1 MATTLDC
8 MQGLLRL
15 TPIEKAVLITVLQA
29 EGSVPRGVGTCMLVT
44 QTQQY
49 DTIGGGHLEWKAVA
63 TARLWMAESNQAMQ
77 PARQLDLAL
86 GPSLGQCCGGT
97 VRLQLERVDAWSD
110 AERQAKLQI
119 FHDERLHLPHLY
131 LFGAGHVGQALVQV
145 LQQTPC
151 RITWI
156 DERDHLFPEHLAP
169 QIRTEATDTPEAV
182 IRAAEPGAFYLVMT
196 HHHGLDLILSEHILR
211 KGNAAWF
218 GLIGSKT
225 KRARFESRLCE
236 RGVDAER
243 LRDMVC
249 PIGIA
254 GISGKEP
261 GVIAIAVAAQLMQL
275 WSEKPV
281 LMSVYPATDAV
292 CNE

>member
-1 MATTLDC
+1 MITTLDC
-8 MQGLLRL
+8 LQGLLGL
-15 TPIEKAVLITVLQA
+15 TPTDKAVLITVLQV
-29 EGSVPRGVGTCMLVT
+29 EGSVPRGAGTRMLVT
-44 QTQQY
+44 ETQQY
-49 DTIGGGHLEWKAVA
+49 DTIGGGHLEWKAIA
-63 TARLWMAESNQAMQ
+63 NARLWLAESNQVRQ

-86 GPSLGQCCGGT
+86 GPSLGQCCGGAL
-97 VRLQLERVDAWSD
+97 RLQFERVDAWTE
-110 AERQAKLQI
+110 AERQARLQS

-151 RITWI
+151 RISWV

-169 QIRTEATDTPEAV
+169 QVQTEATDTPEAV
-182 IRAAEPGAFYLVMT
+182 IKAAEPGAYYLVMT
-196 HHHGLDLILSEHILR
+196 HHHGLDLILAEHILR

-225 KRARFESRLCE
+225 KRARFEGRLGE
-236 RGVDAER
+236 RGIDAER
-243 LRDMVC
+243 LQDMVC

-254 GISGKEP
+254 GIAGKEP
-261 GVIAIAVAAQLMQL
+261 GVIAVAVAAQLMQL
-275 WSEKPV
+275 WTGKLVPRSADQAKD
-281 LMSVYPATDAV
+281 LV